1 MALREEM
8 EKTGNWL
15 FKWRSYL
22 PLMMIILILLAFK
35 DSHYNAIDQA
45 WDRTWEIICLLVSFS
60 GLGIRMLAAGYV
72 PGNTSIRGTKEQ
84 QAEVLNTKGL
94 YSIVRNPLYLGN
106 FIIWFGISL
115 LLRQWWFSV
124 TVTLI
129 FWLYYER
136 IIFAEEEFLRQ
147 KFGDVFVQ
155 WAAQTPVF
163 IPRFK
168 NWQQPD
174 MLFCCLTVLRRE
186 MSSFFA
192 IIASF
197 MFIEMVGDYFTYRRI
212 ILDKMWLVIFGSS
225 LAIYLTL
232 IILKRFTNILHVEG
246 R

>member
-22 PLMMIILILLAFK
+22 PLFMILLILLALK
-35 DSHYNAIDQA
+35 DSRYSAADQA

-60 GLGIRMLAAGYV
+60 GLGIRMVAAGYV

-84 QAEVLNTKGL
+84 EADVLNTKGM
-94 YSIVRNPLYLGN
+94 YSLVRNPLYLGN

-115 LLRQWWFSV
+115 LLRQWWFSLI
-124 TVTLI
+124 VTLI
-129 FWLYYER
+129 FWVYYER

-147 KFGDVFVQ
+147 KFGDTFVQ

-163 IPRFK
+163 IPQLRK
-168 NWQQPD
+168 WQKPD
-174 MLFCCLTVLRRE
+174 MPFSWLTMLRRE

-197 MFIEMVGDYFTYRRI
+197 TFIEFAGDYVTYGKPVMDQLWVKIFCISLGLYLVLITLKRLTK
-212 ILDKMWLVIFGSS
+212 ILD
-225 LAIYLTL
+225 
-232 IILKRFTNILHVEG
+232 VEG